1 MEPTF
6 SKADPTITTW
16 DNLKFKINPREGIV
30 IAPAPEMK
38 FMVEITYNKRRWPKN
53 KPKVRT
59 YTASGQPMTQTAHP
73 NFYHT
78 PSKTT
83 IEITTRDPPQFRF
96 IPPTKFAHPD
106 DSYRFGASVNQGPTT
121 MIPDEF
127 IAPQDQQDAQNEEV
141 LNESRRLRKLVQQ
154 KLRRKIAA
162 RTKPYSN
169 SNSSNSNGQSSN
181 EEWQEHTTET
191 ESETSQA
198 QVNSHIRQQQQQQQ
212 SQWQQELINSVI
224 EMEEAVEARRSDPRS
239 QILHLQQHQP
249 LRQQKPFKSA
259 AAVSGQQQVSLLR
272 PLGAAYPLD

>member
-1 MEPTF
+1 
-6 SKADPTITTW
+6 
-16 DNLKFKINPREGIV
+16 
-30 IAPAPEMK
+30 
-38 FMVEITYNKRRWPKN
+38 MVEITYNKRRWPKN

-162 RTKPYSN
+162 RTKPYNIRN
-169 SNSSNSNGQSSN
+169 SNSSSSNGQSSN
-181 EEWQEHTTET
+181 EDWQEPTTEA
-191 ESETSQA
+191 ESGMSHEQISSQ
-198 QVNSHIRQQQQQQQ
+198 IRQQQQQQQ

-239 QILHLQQHQP
+239 QILHLQQQQP
-249 LRQQKPFKSA
+249 LRQQKSLKSA
-259 AAVSGQQQVSLLR
+259 SAASGQQQVSLLR
-272 PLGAAYPLD
+272 PLEAAYPLD